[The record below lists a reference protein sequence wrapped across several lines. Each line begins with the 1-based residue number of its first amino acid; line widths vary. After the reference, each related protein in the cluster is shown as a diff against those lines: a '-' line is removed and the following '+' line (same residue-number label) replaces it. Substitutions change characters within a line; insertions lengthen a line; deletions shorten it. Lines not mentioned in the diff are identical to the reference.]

1 MSQVSATSVAR
12 GQLHA
17 ERTVADAMLTFATLS
32 DSTTTVGD
40 VWALFDDD
48 HVHAAVIVADGVL
61 ITVIERT
68 DLESHSRDHDPAVH
82 LGTLHGRVIAPDTP
96 LEQARQRMLR
106 SGRRRLAVIDA
117 DGTYRGLLCLKRTGA
132 GFCSDQ
138 DARARS
144 AEAARLHLIRKPA
157 DSPAGPGFRTW

>member
-1 MSQVSATSVAR
+1 MSQAPALPVAH

-17 ERTVADAMLTFATLS
+17 GRTVADAMLSIATVS
-32 DSTTTVGD
+32 DSTTTVSEL
-40 VWALFDDD
+40 WALFDHD

-61 ITVIERT
+61 MTIIERT
-68 DLESHSRDHDPAVH
+68 DLESHARDRDPAIH

-106 SGRRRLAVIDA
+106 SSRRRLAVIDA
-117 DGTYRGLLCLKRTGA
+117 DGTYRGLLCLKRTGT

-138 DARARS
+138 DVRARS
-144 AEAARLHLIRKPA
+144 AQAARLH
-157 DSPAGPGFRTW
+157 